1 MSDERTG
8 ITDLILQ
15 AKNLTR
21 IVRADGQASTII
33 DDFSYDFHA
42 GKIYTIVGPS
52 GAGKSSLLRLFNRL
66 DEKSGG
72 EVHFHAR
79 PIESFPVTELRRQI
93 ALLFQEPYLFAG
105 TVADNLIYCCRDRKT
120 ADPEFTA
127 HYLSLVGLDP
137 ALAERTPEKLSVGQR
152 QRVALARILV
162 QEPEILLLDEPTS
175 ALDPGAARTIE
186 ELITK
191 LNRELHLTSI
201 MVTHNFRQ
209 ALRLDGTALVVINGR
224 LVESG
229 LSKNI
234 FERPAN
240 EITRRFV
247 NGELR

>member
-8 ITDLILQ
+8 KTDPILRAQ
-15 AKNLTR
+15 NLSRT
-21 IVRADGQASTII
+21 VPTDGRANTII
-33 DDFSYDFHA
+33 DDFSYDFHP

-72 EVHFHAR
+72 DVYFHEYV
-79 PIESFPVTELRRQI
+79 IESYPVTDLRRRI

-105 TVADNLIYCCRDRKT
+105 TVADNLIYCCKDRKK

-127 HYLSLVGLDP
+127 HHLSLVGLDP
-137 ALAERTPEKLSVGQR
+137 ALAERSPEKLSVGQR

-186 ELITK
+186 ELITQ
-191 LNRELHLTSI
+191 LNRELQLTI
-201 MVTHNFRQ
+201 VMVTHNFRQ
-209 ALRLDGTALVVINGR
+209 ALRLEGASLVVINGR
-224 LVESG
+224 LIESG
-229 LSKNI
+229 LSKDI
-234 FERPAN
+234 FENPAN
-240 EITRRFV
+240 ELTRRFV

>member
-1 MSDERTG
+1 MSDQRAV
-8 ITDLILQ
+8 DNRAILEVR
-15 AKNLTR
+15 NLTR
-21 IVRADGQASTII
+21 VIRTDDRSQTII
-33 DDFSYDFHA
+33 DDISFSFDP

-66 DEKSGG
+66 DEKTGG
-72 EVHFHAR
+72 EVHFHRR
-79 PIESFPVTELRRQI
+79 PIEAYPVTDLRRRI

-120 ADPEFTA
+120 ADPEFTS
-127 HYLSLVGLDP
+127 HHLNLVGLDP
-137 ALAERTPEKLSVGQR
+137 ALGERSPEKLSVGQK

-186 ELITK
+186 ELIMK
-191 LNRELHLTSI
+191 LNRDLRLTII

-209 ALRLDGTALVVINGR
+209 ALRLEGSSLVVVNGR

-229 LSKNI
+229 ISKDI
-234 FERPAN
+234 FERPSN

>member
-1 MSDERTG
+1 MSDENPINAG
-8 ITDLILQ
+8 PVLQ
-15 AKNLTR
+15 ARNLTR
-21 IVRADGQASTII
+21 AVRTDDRSHTII
-33 DDFSYDFHA
+33 DDFSYEFNS
-42 GKIYTIVGPS
+42 GNIYTIVGPS

-66 DEKSGG
+66 DEKTGG
-72 EVHFHAR
+72 EVRFRGQPA
-79 PIESFPVTELRRQI
+79 ESYPVTELRRRI

-105 TVADNLIYCCRDRKT
+105 TVADNLIYCCKDRKK
-120 ADPEFTA
+120 ADPQFTA
-127 HYLSLVGLDP
+127 HYLGLVGLDP
-137 ALAERTPEKLSVGQR
+137 ALAERSPEKLSVGQK

-191 LNRELHLTSI
+191 LNQELQLTII

-209 ALRLDGTALVVINGR
+209 ALRLEGASLVVINGR
-224 LVESG
+224 LIESG
-229 LSKNI
+229 ISKDI

>member
-1 MSDERTG
+1 MSDEQTG
-8 ITDLILQ
+8 TADPVLQ
-15 AKNLTR
+15 AKNLAR
-21 IVRADGQASTII
+21 IIRTDGQTNTII

-72 EVHFHAR
+72 ELHFHAR

-105 TVADNLIYCCRDRKT
+105 TVADNLVYCCKDRKK

-127 HYLSLVGLDP
+127 HYLGLVGLDP
-137 ALAERTPEKLSVGQR
+137 SLAERTPEKLSVGQR

-209 ALRLDGTALVVINGR
+209 ALRLEGDSLVLINGR
-224 LVESG
+224 LIESG
-229 LSKNI
+229 LSKDI